1 MNTILKISLLTF
13 CILCSFNLKAQRN
26 IQWGN
31 TIKGVQ
37 QTGVYKTL
45 DDLKNN
51 KLEDI
56 GKIENVNP
64 GWFMVGKKFFMYGKV
79 DFIGFRDEYENRY
92 RIING
97 KAYNVLSYG
106 KLYLYSQ
113 GYVLNS
119 RDQEGNTDRSALGY
133 DSFTMFYSQSE
144 GGAPIKLTGWDKMH
158 NEKIATL
165 LFSDNEAVKA
175 AYINDESDDYEP
187 ALKKV
192 YADNLERMIHYADV
206 YNGLAK

>member
-1 MNTILKISLLTF
+1 MSTTLKISLITF
-13 CILCSFNLKAQRN
+13 CILCSFNLQAQRN

-37 QTGVYKTL
+37 QTGTYKTL

-51 KLEDI
+51 KFENI
-56 GKIENVNP
+56 GKIENVTAS
-64 GWFMVGKKFFMYGKV
+64 WFKVGKKFYMLGKV
-79 DFIGFRDEYENRY
+79 DFVGFRDEYGNRF

-113 GYVLNS
+113 GYELNS
-119 RDQEGNTDRSALGY
+119 RDQEGNTDRSANGY
-133 DSFTMFYSQSE
+133 DSFIMFYSQTE
-144 GGAPIKLTGWDKMH
+144 TGAPIKLTGWDKMH

-165 LFSDNEAVKA
+165 LFNDNEAVKT

-187 ALKKV
+187 AHKNV